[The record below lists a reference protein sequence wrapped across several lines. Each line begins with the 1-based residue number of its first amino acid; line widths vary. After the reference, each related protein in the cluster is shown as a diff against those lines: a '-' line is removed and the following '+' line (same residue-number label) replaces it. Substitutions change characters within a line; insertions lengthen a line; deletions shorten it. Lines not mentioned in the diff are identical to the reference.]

1 MNKCDNVTNGDSVGE
16 YDSSYIFRKCR
27 PCGSVDLIGSRAGIE
42 RKGVSPVAGKL
53 DENDADSNLILL
65 GGKKKK
71 KKKTVERWRG

>member
-1 MNKCDNVTNGDSVGE
+1 MTNGDSVGE

-65 GGKKKK
+65 GKKKK